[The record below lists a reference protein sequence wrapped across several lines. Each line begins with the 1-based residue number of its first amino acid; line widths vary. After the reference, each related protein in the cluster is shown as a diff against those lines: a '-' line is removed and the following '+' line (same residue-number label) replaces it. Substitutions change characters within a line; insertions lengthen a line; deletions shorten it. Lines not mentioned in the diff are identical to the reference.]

1 MRIIGEIEHPSMKIS
16 VFKVSDRLS
25 IKFEK
30 MLLEQIYKFRDGSG
44 IDTLENVTHLVSPT
58 LLTEVEAQFEIMARI
73 RRKGIESMI
82 SDSDDDDDFPVI
94 M

>member
-25 IKFEK
+25 VKFEK
-30 MLLEQIYKFRDGSG
+30 MLLEQIFKFRDGSG
-44 IDTLENVTHLVSPT
+44 IDTLENAKQLVSPT
-58 LLTEVEAQFEIMARI
+58 VLDEVEAQFDIMARI
-73 RRKGIESMI
+73 RRKGLEAIMSAN
-82 SDSDDDDDFPVI
+82 DDEDFPVI